1 MRKKSID
8 NFIIPD
14 TCKTGDRSMDVE
26 RLQKCLDHILKFK
39 GKKKL
44 ESIEP
49 AYYGIETAQA
59 VYAFQELQQ
68 IPANGIFNHLTRTKL
83 REVIECK

>member
-1 MRKKSID
+1 MRKKSVD

-14 TCKTGDRSMDVE
+14 VCKPCDRSMDVE
-26 RLQKCLDHILKFK
+26 RLQQCLDYILKFK

-49 AYYGIETAQA
+49 AYYGTETAEA
-59 VYAFQELQQ
+59 VYAFQALHE
-68 IPANGIFNHLTRTKL
+68 IPATGIFNHLTRTKL